1 MSRFGLLGKNI
12 DYSFSRSY
20 FSKKFKREGL
30 LHTYENFDMESI
42 DGFGDFI
49 ESNRDLKGLNVTIPY
64 KEKIIPFLDN
74 LSVTAKTIGAVN
86 TIKVMPGGILNGYNT
101 DAFGFRESLKP
112 LLMPH
117 QRKALILGTGGAS
130 KAIRFVFDEMGISH
144 RSVSRR
150 AKYPESLEY
159 SDIDMAIIAEHQII
173 VNCTPLGTY
182 PDIDSCPDIPFT
194 FLTDRH
200 LLYDLVYNP
209 EITSFMRQG
218 IKHGATVINGLSMLK
233 LQAEKSWNI
242 WMSDP

>member
-42 DGFGDFI
+42 EGFGDFI

-101 DAFGFRESLKP
+101 DAFGFKESLKP
-112 LLMPH
+112 LLTPH

-150 AKYPESLEY
+150 AKHPESLEY
-159 SDIDMAIIAEHQII
+159 FDIDKTIIGEHQII

-182 PDIDSCPDIPFT
+182 PDIDSCPDLPFS

-218 IKHGATVINGLSMLK
+218 IKYGATVINGLSMLK